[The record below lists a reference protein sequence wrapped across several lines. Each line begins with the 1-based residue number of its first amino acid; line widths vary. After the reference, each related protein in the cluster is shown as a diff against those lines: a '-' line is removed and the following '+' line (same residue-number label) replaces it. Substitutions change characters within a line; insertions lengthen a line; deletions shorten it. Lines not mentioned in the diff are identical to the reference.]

1 MEVKLRSISENQI
14 DILELSGR
22 FDAYEAPP
30 VKEWLGKVTARPPAQ
45 VVINLAEVN
54 FIDSSGLAVLVQG
67 LKHCRQKDGDL
78 HLCGFQKP
86 VRVIFELSRMD
97 KAFRVFS
104 SEEEAVA
111 AFNNN

>member
-67 LKHCRQKDGDL
+67 LKHCRQK
-78 HLCGFQKP
+78 
-86 VRVIFELSRMD
+86 
-97 KAFRVFS
+97 
-104 SEEEAVA
+104 
-111 AFNNN
+111 